1 MQLDLFMNEQR
12 REKQEK
18 LDRAVDDIRR
28 RFGYHSV
35 QRAFMYQDKIL
46 SSLDAQIPHCSSSW
60 IFQWEVSA
68 LNDNKVYV
76 EVIVKFSTEGAMMP
90 IEFIWEDGTKYL
102 IDKVKSKERCASRK
116 AGGTGIMYTVM
127 VDGKEC
133 HLYYEFDKWFM
144 ERKSA

>member
-1 MQLDLFMNEQR
+1 M
-12 REKQEK
+12 
-18 LDRAVDDIRR
+18 
-28 RFGYHSV
+28 
-35 QRAFMYQDKIL
+35 
-46 SSLDAQIPHCSSSW
+46 
-60 IFQWEVSA
+60 
-68 LNDNKVYV
+68 NDNKVLCRSHCK
-76 EVIVKFSTEGAMMP
+76 IQHRSAMMP

-102 IDKVKSKERCASRK
+102 IDKVKSKERLCQRK

>member
-1 MQLDLFMNEQR
+1 M
-12 REKQEK
+12 
-18 LDRAVDDIRR
+18 
-28 RFGYHSV
+28 
-35 QRAFMYQDKIL
+35 
-46 SSLDAQIPHCSSSW
+46 
-60 IFQWEVSA
+60 
-68 LNDNKVYV
+68 NDNKVYV

-102 IDKVKSKERCASRK
+102 IDKVKSK

>member
-1 MQLDLFMNEQR
+1 M
-12 REKQEK
+12 
-18 LDRAVDDIRR
+18 
-28 RFGYHSV
+28 
-35 QRAFMYQDKIL
+35 
-46 SSLDAQIPHCSSSW
+46 
-60 IFQWEVSA
+60 
-68 LNDNKVYV
+68 NDNKVYV

-133 HLYYEFDKWFM
+133 HLYILLPRFHNP
-144 ERKSA
+144 RK